1 MRKIKKPLAA
11 ALIAAAALSITAC
24 SQTENLSASAASVS
38 AMNPQTGAASIDA
51 LAGKNVQVLST
62 EAIQVVP
69 DMAQIRFAVI
79 TQDGNPQKCQ
89 EKNSEDTAK
98 VIEFLK
104 NSGIAETSIQT
115 SGYGLEPMYD
125 WKETGQTITG
135 YQMRTTI
142 TVSDVSLDKVG
153 TLLSSSIEAGINSIE
168 GVSYLSSK
176 YDEAYQSALKKAVAS
191 AKTKAEVIA
200 EASGSSLGDIVY
212 IEELTSYANL
222 RYTAIAKE
230 GAARDEA
237 LKSVVVEPGQIGV
250 EAQIKVTY
258 KLK

>member
-1 MRKIKKPLAA
+1 
-11 ALIAAAALSITAC
+11 
-24 SQTENLSASAASVS
+24 
-38 AMNPQTGAASIDA
+38 
-51 LAGKNVQVLST
+51 
-62 EAIQVVP
+62 
-69 DMAQIRFAVI
+69 
-79 TQDGNPQKCQ
+79 
-89 EKNSEDTAK
+89 
-98 VIEFLK
+98 
-104 NSGIAETSIQT
+104 
-115 SGYGLEPMYD
+115 MYD